1 MRRIKITMADKGDLI
16 GKMIDKSQEA
26 FIVGIE
32 LYNKPTIRYRVE
44 GFSFFI
50 CNAWELLLKAYF
62 LKLGKE
68 IYYRDNPNR
77 TITLEMCLRQIYTN
91 AKDPLRKNLEQII
104 ELRNTSTHFI
114 TEEYEQ
120 IYVPL
125 FQASVLNYI
134 NKLLDYFSV
143 DITTKPG
150 SNFLTLSV
158 KLSDLDTEQIKARY
172 PKEIAERLIGTM
184 AKIGRMAAA
193 TNHIKYAIPV
203 RHDFYITKDQKKA
216 TAVFSFTKNADQA
229 AYILKERHD
238 MQQLC
243 PYPQKRC
250 LELINTRLCKAK
262 IPFVN
267 PYARDESKR
276 HRFNTYCFGLFE
288 KFYSLKKDAT
298 YCYEYNRNANSS
310 YSYSMKAI
318 DLIFEQIQKD
328 PEHVI
333 QDLRTRLEHKKRS
346 QPQGQR
352 NSKP

>member
-1 MRRIKITMADKGDLI
+1 MIMFLDYKICSICTCNLP
-16 GKMIDKSQEA
+16 A

-104 ELRNTSTHFI
+104 EFGNTSTHFI

-172 PKEIAERLIGTM
+172 PIM
-184 AKIGRMAAA
+184 A
-193 TNHIKYAIPV
+193 P
-203 RHDFYITKDQKKA
+203 
-216 TAVFSFTKNADQA
+216 
-229 AYILKERHD
+229 
-238 MQQLC
+238 
-243 PYPQKRC
+243 
-250 LELINTRLCKAK
+250 
-262 IPFVN
+262 
-267 PYARDESKR
+267 
-276 HRFNTYCFGLFE
+276 
-288 KFYSLKKDAT
+288 
-298 YCYEYNRNANSS
+298 
-310 YSYSMKAI
+310 
-318 DLIFEQIQKD
+318 
-328 PEHVI
+328 
-333 QDLRTRLEHKKRS
+333 
-346 QPQGQR
+346 
-352 NSKP
+352 